1 MLQLPKL
8 GKRSPKIL
16 EIADIEENTVI
27 KIINVPELVLT
38 AIIAIANSIN
48 VKAEKE
54 TALIRFFPQATNIF
68 VNIKANNKNMIY
80 EEREKYRYCGY

>member
-1 MLQLPKL
+1 MPKQPKL

-54 TALIRFFPQATNIF
+54 TALIRFFHKLLIS
-68 VNIKANNKNMIY
+68 M
-80 EEREKYRYCGY
+80 